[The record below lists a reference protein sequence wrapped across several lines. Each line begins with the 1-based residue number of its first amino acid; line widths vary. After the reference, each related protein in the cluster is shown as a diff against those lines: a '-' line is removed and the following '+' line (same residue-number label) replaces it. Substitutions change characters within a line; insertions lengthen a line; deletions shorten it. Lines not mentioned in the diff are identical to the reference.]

1 MNNNDHKG
9 NFFPGLIFGMMI
21 GAGLLWFFTKT
32 KEGQKMSERFKEKG
46 IDKLENLG
54 ELIEDIEKKGMEFKP
69 EIQLADFV
77 STLADLGLP
86 TKKEKKVTSCPV
98 CRLTYS
104 EFKDTGRLGCSNCYE
119 VFSSY

>member
-9 NFFPGLIFGMMI
+9 NFFPELIFGMMI

-54 ELIEDIEKKGMEFKP
+54 KLIEDIEEKGMEFKEKVEEVKT
-69 EIQLADFV
+69 EI
-77 STLADLGLP
+77 
-86 TKKEKKVTSCPV
+86 KEKFELNEGEVDNTSKEKLSKIEDLRKRGQV
-98 CRLTYS
+98 ASKKFFT
-104 EFKDTGRLGCSNCYE
+104 KNGRSLS
-119 VFSSY
+119 